1 MELINGKIVTK
12 FKNGKVTETR
22 AKVHSETGEMFPEVI
37 EHINTDDIV
46 SSVFI
51 DDNGK
56 HYAICQECHE
66 YILFDGKCENCDT
79 GAWF

>member
-12 FKNGKVTETR
+12 FKNGNVTEIKT
-22 AKVHSETGEMFPEVI
+22 KVNSETGEMYPQVV
-37 EHINTDDIV
+37 EHINIDDIS

-51 DDNGK
+51 EDNGK
-56 HYAICQECHE
+56 HYDICQECQE
-66 YILFDGKCENCDT
+66 YILFDGKCANCDT